1 MSEDGKRG
9 PRMFPNVQEAEK
21 IEMKLTPLM
30 RAAGSASGGQ
40 EPVHPLRSLGSERG
54 MRRVKHH
61 TRTCALHGR

>member
-30 RAAGSASGGQ
+30 RTPLMRTQGKTQGRPR
-40 EPVHPLRSLGSERG
+40 PVI
-54 MRRVKHH
+54 RR
-61 TRTCALHGR
+61 